1 MQEAILS
8 LNARGRAKG
17 HILAFLTVFVWGITF
32 VSTKVLL
39 TVVTPIEILFLR
51 FMLGFLALCVIH
63 HRVTPSW
70 ARASR
75 RCSRWRVQRA

>member
-39 TVVTPIEILFLR
+39 TVVTPIEILFC
-51 FMLGFLALCVIH
+51 ASC
-63 HRVTPSW
+63 W
-70 ARASR
+70 AFSRCAS
-75 RCSRWRVQRA
+75 STTA